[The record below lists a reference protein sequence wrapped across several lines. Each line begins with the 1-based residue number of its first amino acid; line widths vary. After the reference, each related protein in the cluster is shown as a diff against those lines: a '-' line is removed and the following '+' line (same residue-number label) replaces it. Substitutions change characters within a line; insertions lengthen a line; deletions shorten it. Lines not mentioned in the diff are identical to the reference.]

1 MHFINEKSGEFLF
14 FKLSVT
20 GTAAGSLELIE
31 MQAPLRQLSRHMLP
45 LTNPLEADVS
55 FTAAVDRADV
65 SVPATLVVPAHG
77 RAELPIEW
85 RPLLPKDGTAKL
97 TLQSAELGAFLYD
110 LNLTALPAG
119 EQKSLGFKVSLGE
132 AQTLRFRFVN
142 FLKRPETYKL
152 TLAGGAGGDFEVG
165 ASVAAPAASGSVG
178 VEVTVDIT
186 YEPSKLGATQETL
199 TVSSAEGGEYVCQLR
214 GESQPPKPQGPI
226 GIKPGGSATVQFKN
240 IFAAATDFV
249 FHCEPPT
256 FSVATPREN
265 VAAKKETPV
274 AITYKPEPGA
284 PPAKGKLTI
293 ASTGS
298 DASKWTYYLHG
309 EPEGAAEA
317 EPPPAGK
324 PKK

>member
-20 GTAAGSLELIE
+20 GTAAGSLELIN

-142 FLKRPETYKL
+142 FLRRPETYKL
-152 TLAGGAGGDFEVG
+152 SLAGGESDFAVE
-165 ASVAAPAASGSVG
+165 ASVSAPAAESTQG
-178 VEVTVDIT
+178 VEV
-186 YEPSKLGATQETL
+186 S
-199 TVSSAEGGEYVCQLR
+199 LR
-214 GESQPPKPQGPI
+214 AFQAGRDAGDAHRVERRGRR
-226 GIKPGGSATVQFKN
+226 V
-240 IFAAATDFV
+240 
-249 FHCEPPT
+249 
-256 FSVATPREN
+256 RL
-265 VAAKKETPV
+265 
-274 AITYKPEPGA
+274 
-284 PPAKGKLTI
+284 PAKGRVAAAQAAGPDWHQAGRLGHRVVQEHLRRRHRLCLPLR
-293 ASTGS
+293 AAHLFGGQAARERGRQEGDARGDHVQARARRAAGQGQAHHREHRQRRVEMDLLPARRAGGRGGS
-298 DASKWTYYLHG
+298 GTPSGGQA
-309 EPEGAAEA
+309 
-317 EPPPAGK
+317 
-324 PKK
+324 